1 MKTTGKGPQHAEL
14 KVRCTAQLSA
24 GHSHTCGKPHCDSA
38 ALSHKVYD
46 VLFAHTLQAE
56 YDDLVAAD
64 CVICG
69 EMVIDLI
76 DEPFI
81 SVDEQAAFM
90 KSWSIP
96 GQVAD

>member
-1 MKTTGKGPQHAEL
+1 L
-14 KVRCTAQLSA
+14 KV
-24 GHSHTCGKPHCDSA
+24 
-38 ALSHKVYD
+38 
-46 VLFAHTLQAE
+46 E

>member
-1 MKTTGKGPQHAEL
+1 MPL
-14 KVRCTAQLSA
+14 FRVCTSSGTPTRPL
-24 GHSHTCGKPHCDSA
+24 TRFF
-38 ALSHKVYD
+38 VF
-46 VLFAHTLQAE
+46 FARGVPPGLQVE